1 MEETVC
7 SSNPRLSSHIGRRR
21 GQADLGRQFA
31 ESLVHATFHEVSAK
45 TGEGIEEVFFDIAR
59 QFRAHEP
66 EPSDVRLLPC
76 VCLFVCVCLSVCVC
90 VCVMSVCVC
99 VMSVYLSV
107 SLSVLSAMSVCW

>member
-1 MEETVC
+1 MRWKKRCASLTPVC
-7 SSNPRLSSHIGRRR
+7 SSHIGRRR

-76 VCLFVCVCLSVCVC
+76 VCLFVCVCACLC
-90 VCVMSVCVC
+90 VCVC

-107 SLSVLSAMSVCW
+107 YLSVLSVLSAMSVCR